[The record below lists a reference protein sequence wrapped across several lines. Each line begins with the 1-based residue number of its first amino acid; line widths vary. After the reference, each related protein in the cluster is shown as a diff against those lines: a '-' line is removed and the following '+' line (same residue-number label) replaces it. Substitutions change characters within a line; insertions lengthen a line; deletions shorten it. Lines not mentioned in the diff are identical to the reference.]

1 LHCWGRLLHWPSPVF
16 FLPIAIHE
24 IQLKTGRGSFF
35 SDVLQMGE
43 AEGGAEVFAQVEA
56 MLFGEERP
64 GLFGDGGKGF
74 DNPGIEL
81 HARTSANLSSATA
94 N

>member
-1 LHCWGRLLHWPSPVF
+1 
-16 FLPIAIHE
+16 
-24 IQLKTGRGSFF
+24 
-35 SDVLQMGE
+35 MGE